1 MEKSKVVSKGATKTK
16 VSISIIILLGA
27 LTSIGPLNI
36 DMYLPAFPT
45 ITNEFQTTASI
56 VQLSLTGGLIGLAV
70 GQLIGGTLSD
80 IYGRRKPLMIS
91 LILFCIASILC
102 AFAPSIWFLIVLRLI
117 QGAAG
122 GAGIVIARAC
132 VRDMYSGS
140 DLTRVYSILVL
151 IMGLAPI
158 LAPIIGGLLLKYMSW
173 RGIFFTLFA
182 LGAVMLTCI
191 IFIFSETLV
200 KEKRTTGGFGQTLFN
215 FKSLL
220 VDRIFLGYALALGF
234 SAGAMFAYISGSPF
248 VIQEIYELSPQM
260 YSLLFAMNAFGLV
273 VASQLTGRLS
283 PRFGETR
290 FLMIGIIM
298 SFVGGLLLLVF
309 TLIGSGLV
317 PVSLAFFLIVSST
330 GFINTSSISLAMQS
344 QSKNAGSASALLGLM
359 NYGIGGMVAP
369 IVGILGS
376 QTAIPLGI
384 VIAVCSSSAFL
395 TYLLLIRKRSLTVS
409 EQVGVEQ

>member
-1 MEKSKVVSKGATKTK
+1 M
-16 VSISIIILLGA
+16 IILLGA